1 MNNEIPINIFEEVIK
16 SRFLISGKS
25 LGVGRK
31 LLWKLESFTSKESV
45 RK

>member
-16 SRFLISGKS
+16 SRFLISGKN
-25 LGVGRK
+25 GVGGK
-31 LLWKLESFTSKESV
+31 LLLKRKSFTSKESV